1 MYSTWKAA
9 DARGVAIFGAKTQ
22 IFPSIPGEEFSM
34 LPNYL
39 FLFFLFL
46 VDVIHG

>member
-9 DARGVAIFGAKTQ
+9 DARGMAFFGAKTE
-22 IFPSIPGEEFSM
+22 IFPSIPGEGFSTP
-34 LPNYL
+34 PNYL

-46 VDVIHG
+46 VHFIHG